1 MELLKLQEVN
11 EGEYILYLFDNL
23 RLIVYTAIS
32 RVFQIYIYIIYQNK
46 TQKMQ
51 TKCFMVIT
59 NLQCAR
65 MNKLQ
70 IHNIAN
76 YSFIKLFSLKV
87 LIS

>member
-1 MELLKLQEVN
+1 MYI
-11 EGEYILYLFDNL
+11 EYILYN
-23 RLIVYTAIS
+23 
-32 RVFQIYIYIIYQNK
+32 IYAMKLYNSIIKICINRNMHLHIYYIHIYIYQNK